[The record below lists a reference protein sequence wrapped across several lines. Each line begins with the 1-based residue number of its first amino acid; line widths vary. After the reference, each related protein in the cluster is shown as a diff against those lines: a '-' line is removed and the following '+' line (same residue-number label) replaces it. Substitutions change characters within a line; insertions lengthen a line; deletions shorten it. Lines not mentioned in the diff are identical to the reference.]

1 MSKGYIFK
9 LSFRPYTLEQACR
22 VRYYVKTCAQNAILR
37 ACEDMNMYA
46 GRVLLNCEPVI
57 YPIELDAEQHTIYD
71 EVQEISGI
79 VHEPVYNM
87 IAGACGMMTA
97 DLVLNISISFYD
109 HNQLVISHEVYKQ

>member
-1 MSKGYIFK
+1 
-9 LSFRPYTLEQACR
+9 
-22 VRYYVKTCAQNAILR
+22 
-37 ACEDMNMYA
+37 MYA